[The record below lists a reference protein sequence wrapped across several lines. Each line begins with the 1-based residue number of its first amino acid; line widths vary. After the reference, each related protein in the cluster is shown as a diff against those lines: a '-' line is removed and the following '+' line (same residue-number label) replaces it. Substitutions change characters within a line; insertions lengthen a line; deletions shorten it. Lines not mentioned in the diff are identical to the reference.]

1 MTGTYTDSMSMTT
14 SLPNQAV
21 LKNYKMTTDDK
32 TNFENLKAKYLAAA
46 SGLGQVS
53 SDDEDDSSEVEDSK
67 K

>member
-1 MTGTYTDSMSMTT
+1 
-14 SLPNQAV
+14 
-21 LKNYKMTTDDK
+21 MTTDDK

-53 SDDEDDSSEVEDSK
+53 SDDEDDSSDLSDSK